1 VTGPGREAPS
11 RAPFPRR
18 RRVRKRVDYLRIQT
32 QGRRLSSPHYLL
44 FVARAVP
51 APASTAPSS
60 PARLE
65 ERASAAQPTRV
76 GITVSKKVGNAVVRN
91 RVKRWIRE
99 SCRRL
104 GRALPPGFDVVV
116 VARPSAATA
125 GFAPTAR
132 ELASLAGKLR

>member
-1 VTGPGREAPS
+1 VTERGREARS
-11 RAPFPRR
+11 RAAFPRR
-18 RRVRKRVDYLRIQT
+18 ARVRKRPDYLRIQT
-32 QGRRLSSPHYLL
+32 RGRRVSTPHYLVFAL
-44 FVARAVP
+44 PAEDP
-51 APASTAPSS
+51 APRPTA
-60 PARLE
+60 
-65 ERASAAQPTRV
+65 RV

-104 GRALPPGFDVVV
+104 GASLPHGLDLVV

-125 GFAPTAR
+125 GFAPTAT